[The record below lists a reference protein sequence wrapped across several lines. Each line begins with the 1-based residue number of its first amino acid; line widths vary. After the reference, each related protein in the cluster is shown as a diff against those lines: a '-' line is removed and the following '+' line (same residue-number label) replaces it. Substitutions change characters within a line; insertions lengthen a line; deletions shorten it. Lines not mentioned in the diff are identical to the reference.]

1 MRKIEFRGKRRDNGQ
16 WVCGYFTRVDDD
28 AVIHRIGAIY
38 DAETGMSDNHLTEY
52 EVLPETVGE
61 YTGLKDKNGVEIYEG
76 DIVKYKDDSGTTQTG
91 VVTCSDYYHAYIH
104 AIGGDDEGNQD
115 GEIHP
120 DNSFEIIGN
129 KYQNPELLNAN

>member
-1 MRKIEFRGKRRDNGQ
+1 MREIEFRGKRRDNGQ

-61 YTGLKDKNGVEIYEG
+61 YTGLKDKNGVEIYNG
-76 DIVKYKDDSGTTQTG
+76 DVLTGGYIIKFTNGCYRLYYDNNEQCQTMLDWENYKK
-91 VVTCSDYYHAYIH
+91 
-104 AIGGDDEGNQD
+104 
-115 GEIHP
+115 
-120 DNSFEIIGN
+120 EIIGN
-129 KYQNPELLNAN
+129 IHDNPELLNANQ